1 VDPLSVPPHP
11 VTEAMVYP
19 LFGVTVKEAVA
30 FWFTV
35 WGTDGLIV
43 PFAPALGVIVKVLA
57 AKVAEMLWPAR
68 TFVKE

>member
-1 VDPLSVPPHP
+1 VVPFSVPPHP

-19 LFGVTVKEAVA
+19 LFGVTVKEVVA

-43 PFAPALGVIVKVLA
+43 PFAPALGVTV
-57 AKVAEMLWPAR
+57 
-68 TFVKE
+68 